1 MTNEELAYSLLT
13 LFKPFGPISSVKA
26 SRDQRGRP
34 FGFIEYQGTEAA
46 RAALAYGPCLAL
58 DNRRIRVEPAKRQ
71 RKLCIKYRVPPGE
84 PIEAAL
90 AAMRAALVEH
100 VSDEDFKL
108 SLQADG
114 DAAEHEHLGE
124 GGEPP
129 QQLIAAIVKFE
140 EGEGARSAYEA
151 WRNAHPTWTL
161 TWINMDRAAMGSN
174 VRNSGLVQLVPG
186 TDGTVMVPAGI
197 VSGRLPSPRYFDD
210 LLVGGGGGGN
220 RLYTPLNMGMAMA
233 MSMSPPPQPIPVP
246 PLSPTAPSYTQGYP
260 SPRYTPTFEEEHF
273 LVQSLEE
280 MAARETAST
289 PSGKVKEVTMTCE
302 DTSTLKTSMEVSVS
316 SSSASATSTSS
327 SSSSSSSFLS
337 PSSQS
342 DPTNAAALADW
353 LGRTLFVGR
362 LNGQAVTLPAL
373 HEHFARYGPLTF
385 IRLYNRGA
393 IGWDGVPLDAYAFL
407 RFAHPPSVER
417 AIKEE
422 HGRVW
427 LGQAIKCEHARPAAL
442 AVMLLRDNN
451 KAATAMMTTATSTPT
466 VTTAAAAAMGSEN
479 GSNPALIYPGS
490 PPSVVN
496 GITSPPWPRASFYCE
511 PISPTSGN
519 WFRASSKKRYPS
531 Y

>member
-84 PIEAAL
+84 PIETAL

-186 TDGTVMVPAGI
+186 TDGTVMIPGGI
-197 VSGRLPSPRYFDD
+197 VTGRLPSPRYFDD
-210 LLVGGGGGGN
+210 LLVGGGAGGGGGGVGGGN
-220 RLYTPLNMGMAMA
+220 RLYTPLNMAMA

-273 LVQSLEE
+273 LVQTLEE
-280 MAARETAST
+280 MAARETET
-289 PSGKVKEVTMTCE
+289 TGGKANNVVTMTCE
-302 DTSTLKTSMEVSVS
+302 HVLPPKLSMEASPQSSLVPLS
-316 SSSASATSTSS
+316 SSSTAATAAATP
-327 SSSSSSSFLS
+327 FLS

-342 DPTNAAALADW
+342 DPANAAALADW

-362 LNGQAVTLPAL
+362 LNGQAVTLPTL
-373 HEHFARYGPLTF
+373 HEHFARHGPLTF

-393 IGWDGVPLDAYAFL
+393 IGWDGVPLDAYAFI
-407 RFAHPPSVER
+407 RFAQPLSVER

-451 KAATAMMTTATSTPT
+451 KMTAMMTTTTST
-466 VTTAAAAAMGSEN
+466 AAAMGAEH
-479 GSNPALIYPGS
+479 GSNPTLIYPGS
-490 PPSVVN
+490 PPSVTN

-519 WFRASSKKRYPS
+519 WFRASNKKRYPS